1 MMEMETEIG
10 NRGSKSIIG
19 MPIHTFVIIVNEQR
33 VEGSWWEKYKNT
45 WPKIHKCISHLRCT
59 LMGFERNYKVSSFFT
74 EIHTYRGYS
83 TTKKVLLQSF
93 WITGFTDGEGSF
105 HVSIIKNKNYKL
117 GWQVEPCFK
126 LTQHERDKSVLKCI
140 QNYFKVGS
148 IYKHGPQTIQFR
160 VQSIKE
166 LDTIINHFKMFPLMT
181 KKCSDLKLF
190 IMVHEIMRRKEH
202 LTQEGLI
209 KIVAIKASMNRGL
222 SEELKLGF
230 PDVVPVVRPL
240 VENPKIIDPNWLAG
254 FTSGEGCFL
263 INIVKSQRY
272 KLGEAV
278 QLVFKITQHEREEQ
292 LIRVAGIEFLNCG
305 NIYKNREAFDFIVS
319 KFQDIDEKIIP
330 FFLKYSIQGVKALDF
345 KDFCLVASMMKDKK
359 HLTKDGL
366 DKIKK
371 IKAKMNRQRN
381 Y

>member
-1 MMEMETEIG
+1 MMGTEIG
-10 NRGSKSIIG
+10 NRGSKLIIVC
-19 MPIHTFVIIVNEQR
+19 PIHIFVIIIKEQR
-33 VEGSWWEKYKNT
+33 VNGSWWEKFLNT
-45 WPKIHKCISHLRCT
+45 RPKINQCFSHLRCI
-59 LMGFERNYKVSSFFT
+59 LMGFERNYQVLSLSNQR
-74 EIHTYRGYS
+74 HTYRGYS
-83 TTKKVLLQSF
+83 TKKVLQQSF

-105 HVSIIKNKNYKL
+105 HVSVIKNKNYKL
-117 GWQVEPCFK
+117 GWQVEACFK
-126 LTQHERDKSVLKCI
+126 LTQHERDKPVLKCI
-140 QNYFKVGS
+140 QNFFKVGS
-148 IYKHGPQTIQFR
+148 IYKNGPKTLQFR

-190 IMVHEIMRRKEH
+190 IMVHKIMRRKEH

-209 KIVAIKASMNRGL
+209 KIIAIKASMNLGL
-222 SEELKLGF
+222 SEELKLAF

-240 VENPKIIDPNWLAG
+240 VENPKNIDSNWLAG

-292 LIRVAGIEFLNCG
+292 LIREAGIEFLNCG
-305 NIYKNREAFDFIVS
+305 NIYKNREAFDFTVS

-330 FFLKYSIQGVKALDF
+330 FFLKYSIHGVKALDF

-366 DKIKK
+366 EKIKK
-371 IKAKMNRQRN
+371 IKAGMNRQRN
-381 Y
+381 PR